1 MSNHPQQNRRLFSGA
16 PLITLIC
23 TIGLLLASC
32 APASQPG
39 VAPSNGASPDQGP
52 AVALKTLRIGMIAGG
67 EPKAG
72 IALFGETGTGP
83 PEFTFTYHAGLT
95 VFDPQGSLLPRIA
108 QKVPTIEDGD
118 WQTFPDG
125 RMEVTWKLRADVR
138 WHDGTS
144 LTADDFVFGLEILQD
159 AQVPAEPGPGAKLV
173 SQAVARDAQTLV
185 VSWKQPYI
193 LANSSGPTDLPAV
206 PRHLL
211 TNLYQAGDKQ
221 AFVNSPYWT
230 REFVGLGPYR
240 LGPWESGS
248 YMEALAFD
256 QYFLGPPKI
265 GRIVVRF
272 VGDGNALVASL
283 LSGDVDM
290 TPMGSLKLSNLVTV
304 KNAWEP
310 TGLGTALPVFSGTR
324 SVRFQFRDPSLP
336 WAQDVR
342 VRAAMLHALDRQG
355 IAEALQFGLT
365 SPADAMISA
374 EDPVYRLLEQRGLSR
389 YPYDLA
395 RAERLLNEAG
405 WTRGPDGTYR
415 SSGGQ
420 PFSVEVRS
428 TDKVDNV
435 QEGQAVA
442 AQWKAAGLNAT
453 SYAFPDNS
461 ADKAELRSVF
471 PGVVT
476 YQLTYVNDG
485 LGHLTTANISSA
497 RTRWNGSNYGGYS
510 DPLFDRLSEQY
521 RSTLDLVTRQGLLAD
536 LLKMDADKVLTIHLY
551 YSVGTNT
558 TAFRKGIRGPGS
570 VPAGQLVN
578 AWNVDSWEMD

>member
-1 MSNHPQQNRRLFSGA
+1 MSDHSRHGGA
-16 PLITLIC
+16 VQALIGVVSIL
-23 TIGLLLASC
+23 GLLLVSC
-32 APASQPG
+32 APASKPG
-39 VAPSNGASPDQGP
+39 AAPSIGAPPDQGP
-52 AVALKTLRIGMIAGG
+52 AGDPKTLRSGMIAGE
-67 EPKAG
+67 EPQEG
-72 IALFGETGTGP
+72 IALFGEAGTGA
-83 PEFTFTYHAGLT
+83 PEFTFMYHAGLT
-95 VFDPQGSLLPRIA
+95 VFDQQGNLHPWIA

-118 WQTFPDG
+118 WKTFPDG
-125 RMEVTWKLRADVR
+125 RMEISWKLRSDAR

-144 LTADDFVFGLEILQD
+144 LTAEDFVFGLQIVQD
-159 AQVPAEPGPGAKLV
+159 DQVPIEQGPSARLI
-173 SQAVARDAQTLV
+173 SRAVATDAQTLV
-185 VSWKQPYI
+185 VTWKQPYI
-193 LANSSGPTDLPAV
+193 LANSGGPVEIPAV
-206 PRHLL
+206 PRRLL
-211 TNLYQAGDKQ
+211 ANLYRAGDTQ
-221 AFVNSPYWT
+221 AFINSPYWT

-240 LGPWESGS
+240 LGAWEPGS
-248 YMEALAFD
+248 HIEALAFD
-256 QYFLGPPKI
+256 QYFLGRPKI
-265 GRIVVRF
+265 DRIVVQF
-272 VGDGNALVASL
+272 LGDGNALVASL

-365 SPADAMISA
+365 SPADTLMPV
-374 EDPVYRLLEQRGLSR
+374 EDPAYRLLEQRGLTR

-442 AQWKAAGLNAT
+442 AQWEAAGLNAT
-453 SYAFPDNS
+453 PYAFPDKS
-461 ADKAELRSVF
+461 ADKPELRSVF
-471 PGVVT
+471 PGVVV
-476 YQLTYVNDG
+476 YQLTYANDG
-485 LGHLTTANISSA
+485 LGHLTTANIPA
-497 RTRWNGSNYGGYS
+497 AQTRWNGSNYGGYS
-510 DPLFDRLSEQY
+510 DPLFDQLSEQY
-521 RSTLDLVTRQGLLAD
+521 RTTLDLGTRQGLLAD
-536 LLKMDADKVLTIHLY
+536 LLKMDADNVLTIHLY

-558 TAFRKGIRGPGS
+558 LAFRKAVRGPGP

-578 AWNVDSWEMD
+578 AWNVHSWEMD